1 MNKNEIKINPEIKI
15 KCLVKKRYKTKQGF
29 RRTKLWISTRASC
42 TCTTMTHTRAH
53 GTHETDPSAMCSGRP
68 SPTHRTRPTRLRCAA
83 GGALCIE
90 IRPEWAEKERRRKTR
105 LRCAAGNS
113 ERPEWAEKRPEWAEK
128 RPKGAEK
135 RPEWAEK
142 RPQEG
147 SERKEK

>member
-1 MNKNEIKINPEIKI
+1 MSRPTIAAGIRPTGSYRPVSAMNKMNKNEIKINPEIKI
-15 KCLVKKRYKTKQGF
+15 KCLVKKKRYKTKQGF

-90 IRPEWAEKERRRKTR
+90 IRPEWAEQ
-105 LRCAAGNS
+105 
-113 ERPEWAEKRPEWAEK
+113 
-128 RPKGAEK
+128 RPKWAEK

>member
-1 MNKNEIKINPEIKI
+1 MSRPTIAAGIRPTDSYRPVSAMSKMNKNEIKKSRNKNKMLGP
-15 KCLVKKRYKTKQGF
+15 KKRYKTKQGF

-53 GTHETDPSAMCSGRP
+53 GTHETDPSAMCSGRL

-90 IRPEWAEKERRRKTR
+90 IRPEWAEKERRSKTR

-113 ERPEWAEKRPEWAEK
+113 ER
-128 RPKGAEK
+128 
-135 RPEWAEK
+135 
-142 RPQEG
+142 
-147 SERKEK
+147 KEK